1 MSEMTMGEMLEKLFE
16 LREQK
21 SELERQKTEVNK
33 EIEYLEFKL
42 IEAMDENGLDKL
54 SVESGT
60 ASKKLALYPSVSD
73 KDAFLDWAIKSDNKH
88 MITAQVNRA
97 AFKAYFEEHNEY
109 PEGTDAYEKPK
120 LSFRRS
126 R

>member
-21 SELERQKTEVNK
+21 SELERQKKEVNK
-33 EIEYLEFKL
+33 EIEHLEFKL
-42 IEAMDENGLDKL
+42 IEAMDENGLDKM

-60 ASKKLALYPSVSD
+60 ASKKLGLYPSVSD

-88 MITAQVNRA
+88 MIIAQVNRA

-120 LSFRRS
+120 LSFRRA